1 MRVSPFAGEIDSRH
15 RRSDQQG
22 YQRICEEGGEFPEL
36 EHEGSP
42 ARGQRQPQPSLPA
55 QHPKIAHH
63 DAGRHGRKHAGGAE
77 ALCEE
82 ERRSCGSSL
91 AADGVLF
98 GEAIEAEGALGPEL
112 TELNASA
119 LLQTEDTGIG
129 ASFSKIALAE
139 VVHVKGRQSLLWA
152 LM

>member
-1 MRVSPFAGEIDSRH
+1 MRLVAG
-15 RRSDQQG
+15 
-22 YQRICEEGGEFPEL
+22 
-36 EHEGSP
+36 
-42 ARGQRQPQPSLPA
+42 
-55 QHPKIAHH
+55 
-63 DAGRHGRKHAGGAE
+63 
-77 ALCEE
+77 
-82 ERRSCGSSL
+82 
-91 AADGVLF
+91 ADGVLF

-119 LLQTEDTGIG
+119 LTQTEDTGIG